1 LEPLLTLF
9 VGLTA
14 LAVLMQAGIL
24 LSIYLLSRRVAE
36 QVEASAAEF
45 RELTPSLKIVTGNL
59 MKVSED
65 AVEIGNAA
73 RQQIE
78 RVDSLIGEVGHT
90 VEGQLEKVD
99 RLSRE
104 VSDRVNET
112 VTIVQDSI
120 VRPVREVGALA
131 RGVTR
136 GVEVLLNRKNRSTV
150 DQAHSD
156 EELFI

>member
-1 LEPLLTLF
+1 MEPLLTLF

-14 LAVLMQAGIL
+14 LAVLLQAGIL

-36 QVEASAAEF
+36 RIEASAAEL
-45 RELTPSLKIVTGNL
+45 RELTPSLKVVTRNL
-59 MKVSED
+59 MTVSED
-65 AVEIGNAA
+65 AVEIANTA

-78 RVDSLIGEVGHT
+78 RVDALIGEVGQT
-90 VEGQLEKVD
+90 LEGQLDKVD

-112 VTIVQDSI
+112 VDIVQNSI

-136 GVEVLLNRKNRSTV
+136 GFEVLMSRKSRSTV

>member
-1 LEPLLTLF
+1 LTLF

-14 LAVLMQAGIL
+14 FAVLLQAAIL

-36 QVEASAAEF
+36 QVEASAAEL
-45 RELTPSLKIVTGNL
+45 RELTPSLKVVTRNL
-59 MKVSED
+59 MTVSED
-65 AVEIGNAA
+65 AVEIAQAA
-73 RQQIE
+73 RQQIA
-78 RVDSLIGEVGHT
+78 RVDALIGEVGQT

-104 VSDRVNET
+104 VTDRVNET
-112 VTIVQDSI
+112 VDIVQNSI
-120 VRPVREVGALA
+120 VRPVREVSALA

-136 GVEVLLNRKNRSTV
+136 GIEVLMNRKNRSPV
-150 DQAHSD
+150 DQAHAD

>member
-14 LAVLMQAGIL
+14 VAVVAQAIIL
-24 LSIYLLSRRVAE
+24 LSIYLLSRRIGE
-36 QVEASAAEF
+36 QVEASAAEL
-45 RELTPSLKIVTGNL
+45 RELTPSLKVVTRNL
-59 MKVSED
+59 MAVSED
-65 AVEIGNAA
+65 AVEIASAA
-73 RQQIE
+73 REQIE
-78 RVDSLIGEVGHT
+78 RVNSLVSEVGQT

-104 VSDRVNET
+104 VSERVNET
-112 VTIVQDSI
+112 VDLVQNSI
-120 VRPVREVGALA
+120 VRPVREVSALA

-136 GVEVLLNRKNRSTV
+136 GFEVLMNRRHRSTV
-150 DQAHSD
+150 DQAHPD